1 MDGVRRYWK
10 MACLLMALLLLFTG
24 CGNKANGD
32 MAEKLTQMQQNL
44 LLTEPVCEKLV
55 EIANLQIDSAKAY
68 WEEYDNAL
76 ASGAGMEEYEDNYD
90 EVKAQY
96 DELLLQIDTL
106 ASLESSYRR
115 GKPTE
120 APSFNRTEEAYVTC
134 LAEIRQSADDMKT
147 VFDYYFDV
155 REALKPME
163 EFTFAENTTGYTD
176 YALMAGQ
183 LSQVVSQTQ
192 RTLKDIQCPAY
203 MQNSHDALCAR
214 IEEFQGFSQDFSIA
228 VQLGDPLRI
237 ASCGYRSDRID
248 ILLTQGDR
256 NLDDDFTLQFEQAAN
271 RLNGRVATLRSELQ
285 TNIEI
290 LLDAV
295 G

>member
-10 MACLLMALLLLFTG
+10 MACLLMALLLLTG
-24 CGNKANGD
+24 CGNKANGG

-44 LLTEPVCEKLV
+44 LLTEPVSEKLV

-76 ASGAGMEEYEDNYD
+76 ASGTGMEEYEDNYD

-120 APSFNRTEEAYVTC
+120 APSFDRTEEAYATC

-192 RTLKDIQCPAY
+192 RALKDIQCPAY
-203 MQNSHDALCAR
+203 MQNSHDALCVR

-237 ASCGYRSDRID
+237 ASCGYRSERID

-256 NLDDDFTLQFEQAAN
+256 NLDDDFTLQFEQAAS
-271 RLNGRVATLRSELQ
+271 RLNGRVATLRSELL